1 MKKALTF
8 FGAILFASAILTSCG
23 GSSEKKAETPA
34 PAKPKDAQ
42 TTTPATDASSS
53 TTPSSDMPSSD
64 VPSSDATSSG
74 SSSSCDQ
81 FCSDYEEFMD
91 SYIAILK
98 KQKANPTD
106 ASIMA
111 EYSQILSKQAAMQK
125 DSQDCAGNPDFAAR
139 IAKIAAK
146 MAAAASAM

>member
-34 PAKPKDAQ
+34 PAKPKDEQ
-42 TTTPATDASSS
+42 TSTPSTNPSSS
-53 TTPSSDMPSSD
+53 TTPSSDEPSSD
-64 VPSSDATSSG
+64 PRSKRMRNEK
-74 SSSSCDQ
+74 CLQ
-81 FCSDYEEFMD
+81 FCEDYEKFVD
-91 SYIAILK
+91 SYIAVLK

-106 ASIMA
+106 ASVIA
-111 EYSQILSKQAAMQK
+111 EYSQMMSKATAMQE
-125 DSQDCAGNPDFAAR
+125 DSQACTGNPEFAAR
-139 IAKIAAK
+139 IAKAAAK